1 METPCALLAAT
12 LKALKSL
19 FEGDLRLQHGRRFY
33 YGPQSVWL
41 DEAFLTHP
49 GQSLNGM
56 SRYQLMRFEP
66 GLV

>member
-1 METPCALLAAT
+1 VILDYNN
-12 LKALKSL
+12 
-19 FEGDLRLQHGRRFY
+19 GGRFY
-33 YGPQSVWL
+33 YGPQAVWL